1 MNRGLESL
9 GAELR
14 ALREDIQGIE
24 FVLRRAE
31 PCIRTTTDIVA
42 NAHQLASLTLAAKTN
57 AGQLIGLTRK
67 SRLQQRLLK
76 TSRRGHKTPSE
87 HAIRPCP
94 PASTQPPPPLRGRRL
109 RRGRGAVRPA
119 RPRKAKARP
128 STGLPPLLLSGPPNS
143 EYRSRERRP

>member
-24 FVLRRAE
+24 ADVFVLRRAE

-67 SRLQQRLLK
+67 SRLQQMLLK

-94 PASTQPPPPLRGRRL
+94 PAST
-109 RRGRGAVRPA
+109 
-119 RPRKAKARP
+119 
-128 STGLPPLLLSGPPNS
+128 
-143 EYRSRERRP
+143 